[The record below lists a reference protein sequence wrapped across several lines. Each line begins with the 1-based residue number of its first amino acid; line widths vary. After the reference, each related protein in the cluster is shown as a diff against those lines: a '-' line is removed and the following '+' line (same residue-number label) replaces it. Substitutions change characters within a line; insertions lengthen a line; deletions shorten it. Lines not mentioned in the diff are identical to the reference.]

1 MGTSQKRRYWKNKQ
15 DNLIQSKN
23 EKKRRRFFYLKKQLK
38 TKMYTEITT
47 FDSNGNKV
55 SETETVNDV
64 YQQIITKE
72 KVTLL

>member
-1 MGTSQKRRYWKNKQ
+1 METSQKRRYWKNKQ

-38 TKMYTEITT
+38 TKMHTKITT
-47 FDSNGNKV
+47 FGSNGNKV

-64 YQQIITKE
+64 DWQIITKE